1 MTHTLTTVYTHFSLQ
16 QPTTAAQPC
25 WCASCSPILRPR
37 CTFCLLRMSPAD
49 ARSCRPG
56 YQGMAT
62 RPAATRGCAE
72 LVVQLVVGRRRAG
85 EEWKCAARHGLRA
98 GEKNQD
104 EGRVA
109 WCERRTRSALD
120 ARASQQQPAFGPR
133 STPTT
138 SQPAATEAT
147 ARREARPGG
156 ADEAS
161 GQSAGETWRRAPV
174 ALPLRRFEGRSELC
188 TDVFGWTVA
197 RLLRRAGESFL
208 TVPESYSR
216 LPVPPPDRH
225 DAAVSE
231 DLKLRD
237 PKTRHHPPQT
247 HVIH

>member
-98 GEKNQD
+98 GEKKYH

-109 WCERRTRSALD
+109 RRERRTRSALD

-147 ARREARPGG
+147 RRREARPGG

-174 ALPLRRFEGRSELC
+174 ALPLLRWGTRLQVVPVRWWLDRGRAS
-188 TDVFGWTVA
+188 A
-197 RLLRRAGESFL
+197 RSAEPFL
-208 TVPESYSR
+208 TAPESYSGLLGR
-216 LPVPPPDRH
+216 
-225 DAAVSE
+225 
-231 DLKLRD
+231 
-237 PKTRHHPPQT
+237 
-247 HVIH
+247 